1 MVDCHIHMVL
11 DGVNWKDAIARH
23 KAAPQEAL
31 IRQTLECYQALG
43 FSYLRDGGDR
53 WGVCA
58 LAAGLAPEYG
68 IRYRS
73 PGFPIYKTGHYGS
86 FIGRGF
92 DSFAE
97 YRALIREARAHG
109 AQFIKLMISGL
120 MDFSQYGVLTDEP
133 LPPELIRDMIA
144 CAHDEGFS
152 VMAHANGDGTVC
164 AALAGGVDSIE
175 HGAYLTDETLC
186 RLAESHAVWVPTLV
200 TIGNLIGCGR
210 FPDTVLK
217 PLLEYQMNA
226 VQKAAALGAKI
237 ACGSDAGA
245 YRVLHG
251 QGGIDERALLRRAI
265 GEDADTVLEAGNAAI
280 MARF

>member
-23 KAAPQEAL
+23 RAAPQEAL

-73 PGFPIYKTGHYGS
+73 PGFPIYKNGHYGS

-120 MDFSQYGVLTDEP
+120 MDFDHYGVLTDEP
-133 LPPELIRDMIA
+133 LPPELIRDIIA

>member
-73 PGFPIYKTGHYGS
+73 PGFPIYKNGHYGS

-120 MDFSQYGVLTDEP
+120 MDFDHYGVLTDEP
-133 LPPELIRDMIA
+133 LD
-144 CAHDEGFS
+144 
-152 VMAHANGDGTVC
+152 
-164 AALAGGVDSIE
+164 IE
-175 HGAYLTDETLC
+175 
-186 RLAESHAVWVPTLV
+186 AV
-200 TIGNLIGCGR
+200 
-210 FPDTVLK
+210 
-217 PLLEYQMNA
+217 
-226 VQKAAALGAKI
+226 KAAVHATGYEVT
-237 ACGSDAGA
+237 DAVSEP
-245 YRVLHG
+245 YEKKKFSL
-251 QGGIDERALLRRAI
+251 
-265 GEDADTVLEAGNAAI
+265 
-280 MARF
+280 FKK

>member
-73 PGFPIYKTGHYGS
+73 PGFPIYKNGHYGS

-120 MDFSQYGVLTDEP
+120 MDFDHYGVLTDEP

-265 GEDADTVLEAGNAAI
+265 GEDADTVLEAGTAAI

>member
-73 PGFPIYKTGHYGS
+73 PGFPIYKNGHYGS

-120 MDFSQYGVLTDEP
+120 MDFDHYGVLTDEP

-217 PLLEYQMNA
+217 PLLAYQMNA

-245 YRVLHG
+245 YRFLHG

-265 GEDADTVLEAGNAAI
+265 GEDADTVLEAGTAAI

>member
-73 PGFPIYKTGHYGS
+73 PGFPIYKNGHYGS

-120 MDFSQYGVLTDEP
+120 MDFDHYGVLTDEP

-164 AALAGGVDSIE
+164 AALAGGVDSVE

-280 MARF
+280 MAQF